1 MLAPISKWRLSRGHS
16 IQNDGGQVVGNN
28 GLNAITTSKTL
39 VANVVVLPMIVGG
52 NGAGSLAKYKTIT
65 PINKSGY
72 RTTSSHS
79 SVAGIVP
86 ARYKPIARKVSSD
99 RSARNSA
106 HSVTIEYG
114 MARLDRYPPC
124 QGVSGQNVRL
134 QTNGTDSTLIQVP
147 ILTVQSSQSVLTL
160 MTACSISSLVLALLS
175 SSLAF

>member
-99 RSARNSA
+99 RSARKSSMRPNRVHRFRRRATHPSNQSDNDNPARMSA
-106 HSVTIEYG
+106 KTGAVTG
-114 MARLDRYPPC
+114 
-124 QGVSGQNVRL
+124 
-134 QTNGTDSTLIQVP
+134 
-147 ILTVQSSQSVLTL
+147 
-160 MTACSISSLVLALLS
+160 
-175 SSLAF
+175 